1 MRHRLQDAD
10 SQMEI
15 DHFDPTL
22 EGAARNRYSNLMLA
36 TAHCNNFKR
45 KCRALRKTGKDVGA
59 KPDRGSEGVMGEDG
73 GPCEG
78 RR

>member
-1 MRHRLQDAD
+1 MNTFA
-10 SQMEI
+10 
-15 DHFDPTL
+15 FDGSWNKIKGKL
-22 EGAARNRYSNLMLA
+22 KQKY
-36 TAHCNNFKR
+36 
-45 KCRALRKTGKDVGA
+45 CRALRKTGKDVGA